1 MAVTFGCIPACA
13 CVGVRLSVPGEHPD
27 KALQIAASQTDN
39 FRLLYTPSLTKLSE
53 HVSAGTPAD
62 AKSGHH
68 LPSVQN
74 RTFIQDTSPL
84 SQARLLLS
92 LPSAVLSHVGHHAKI
107 DDLIYH
113 APSSVP
119 SNSSTPTAVDRE
131 ERAHRL
137 AERLGRCRGLV
148 ADSLPVGISA
158 LVRPAARV
166 QMVKGFLSFG
176 VSTSLEYVRHKLSRA
191 LAPRMG
197 K

>member
-1 MAVTFGCIPACA
+1 MDVTCGCMPARA
-13 CVGVRLSVPGEHPD
+13 HVVVRLSSPGEHPD

-39 FRLLYTPSLTKLSE
+39 FRLLYTPSLTKLSQ
-53 HVSAGTPAD
+53 HVSADTPAD
-62 AKSGHH
+62 AKSGPH
-68 LPSVQN
+68 LLSAQN

-92 LPSAVLSHVGHHAKI
+92 LPSALLSHVGHHAKI
-107 DDLIYH
+107 DDLIHH
-113 APSSVP
+113 APSSVT
-119 SNSSTPTAVDRE
+119 SRSSMLATADRD

-137 AERLGRCRGLV
+137 AERLERCRGLV
-148 ADSLPVGISA
+148 ADSLPAGIAA

-176 VSTSLEYVRHKLSRA
+176 VSTSVEYIRHKLSRA